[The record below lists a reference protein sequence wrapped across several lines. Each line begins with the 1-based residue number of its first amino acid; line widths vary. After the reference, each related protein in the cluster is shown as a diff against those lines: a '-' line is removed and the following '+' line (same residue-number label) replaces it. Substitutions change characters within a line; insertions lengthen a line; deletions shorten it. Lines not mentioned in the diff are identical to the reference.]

1 MTNFPSK
8 EATNP
13 ESAYRALG
21 RDLARMAS
29 MPNAFASTEGSLL
42 GLQSS
47 IGLALTHSFDLHHKQ
62 DALVRKRYSCLI
74 ALLSFTRLSR
84 QSSAIFT

>member
-1 MTNFPSK
+1 MTNAQSK
-8 EATNP
+8 DPLNLK
-13 ESAYRALG
+13 SARRALG
-21 RDLARMAS
+21 RDPARWGN

-62 DALVRKRYSCLI
+62 DALVRKLYL
-74 ALLSFTRLSR
+74 F
-84 QSSAIFT
+84 